1 MKRTLVR
8 YKTKP
13 ETREQNRRLIENVF
27 AELRAKSPDGVRYMV
42 LMLEDGS
49 FLHFVESRDPDNSV
63 PKLDAFK
70 LFQGGIRIA
79 APSRRR
85 RARQSS
91 WAITGCWV
99 NNEGDCQRPRRK
111 PGGVRPPAR

>member
-1 MKRTLVR
+1 MKRTLIR

-27 AELRAKSPDGVRYMV
+27 EELRAKSPEGVRYMV
-42 LMLEDGS
+42 LMLDDGS

-70 LFQGGIRIA
+70 LFQGGIRDRCA
-79 APSRRR
+79 
-85 RARQSS
+85 
-91 WAITGCWV
+91 
-99 NNEGDCQRPRRK
+99 E
-111 PGGVRPPAR
+111 PPHASEATIVGNYRMLDER